1 MSASPI
7 DSPMSE
13 LSEPLLGILESLPH
27 PGISGD
33 ACPRRTKVEL
43 DLILLA
49 IEALESDSSEQI
61 LDLANELNLNDVIKN
76 RIVLWRMRSTNPMRR
91 AHTRRILS
99 ITEAKVLSAIGCR
112 LASRLA
118 VTIRQLLLVQQQ
130 LSEKQIP
137 PEYNFRLSE
146 YLDRFRAHF
155 RSRMNPRR
163 AKVSIYQ
170 DDDKLN
176 ELAISLLSKLLFCT
190 GTLGTQRL
198 WMSLFDGEVK

>member
-1 MSASPI
+1 MIALPI
-7 DSPMSE
+7 NGPMSE
-13 LSEPLLGILESLPH
+13 SLMGILESLPN
-27 PGISGD
+27 PGIEGD

-49 IEALESDSSEQI
+49 IEAIESSSSEQI
-61 LDLANELNLNDVIKN
+61 LELAKELNLEEIIKN

-91 AHTRRILS
+91 AHTRRIL
-99 ITEAKVLSAIGCR
+99 TLKEAKALSAIGCR

-118 VTIRQLLLVQQQ
+118 VPIRQLMQAQQQ

-176 ELAISLLSKLLFCT
+176 ELAVSLLSKLLFCT

>member
-1 MSASPI
+1 MIALPI
-7 DSPMSE
+7 NGPMSE
-13 LSEPLLGILESLPH
+13 SLMGILESLPN
-27 PGISGD
+27 PGIEGD
-33 ACPRRTKVEL
+33 ACPRRTKIEL

-49 IEALESDSSEQI
+49 IEAIESSSSEQI
-61 LDLANELNLNDVIKN
+61 LELAKELNLEEIIKN

-91 AHTRRILS
+91 AHTRRML
-99 ITEAKVLSAIGCR
+99 TLKEAKALSAIGCR

-118 VTIRQLLLVQQQ
+118 VPIRQLMQAQQQ

-137 PEYNFRLSE
+137 PEYNFRMSE

-176 ELAISLLSKLLFCT
+176 ELAVSLLSKLLFCT

>member
-1 MSASPI
+1 MTVSLINGP
-7 DSPMSE
+7 
-13 LSEPLLGILESLPH
+13 LSEPLLGILESLPN
-27 PGISGD
+27 PAIDGD
-33 ACPRRTKVEL
+33 ACPRRTKIEL

-49 IEALESDSSEQI
+49 IEAVESGSSEQMLELAKE
-61 LDLANELNLNDVIKN
+61 LDLDTIIKN
-76 RIVLWRMRSTNPMRR
+76 RIALWRMRSTNPMRR
-91 AHTRRILS
+91 AHTRRNLTIR
-99 ITEAKVLSAIGCR
+99 EAKALTSIGCR

-118 VTIRQLLLVQQQ
+118 VTIRQLLQANQQ
-130 LSEKQIP
+130 LSAKQIP

-146 YLDRFRAHF
+146 YLDRFRANF

-163 AKVSIYQ
+163 AKVSAYQ

-176 ELAISLLSKLLFCT
+176 ELGISLLSKLLFCT

>member
-7 DSPMSE
+7 ESP
-13 LSEPLLGILESLPH
+13 LSEPLLGILESLPN
-27 PGISGD
+27 PGITGD

-49 IEALESDSSEQI
+49 IESLESGSSEQI
-61 LDLANELNLNDVIKN
+61 LDLAKELNLSDVIEN

-99 ITEAKVLSAIGCR
+99 ITEAKVLSAISCR

>member
-1 MSASPI
+1 MISASQI

-13 LSEPLLGILESLPH
+13 LSEPLLGILESLPN
-27 PGISGD
+27 PGIAGD

-61 LDLANELNLNDVIKN
+61 LELANELNLNDVIKN

-137 PEYNFRLSE
+137 PEYN
-146 YLDRFRAHF
+146 
-155 RSRMNPRR
+155 PRR

>member
-1 MSASPI
+1 MIASPI
-7 DSPMSE
+7 NGPMSE
-13 LSEPLLGILESLPH
+13 SLLGILESLPN
-27 PGISGD
+27 PGIEGD
-33 ACPRRTKVEL
+33 ACPRRSKVEL

-49 IEALESDSSEQI
+49 IEAIESSSSEQI
-61 LDLANELNLNDVIKN
+61 LELAKELNLQEIIKN

-91 AHTRRILS
+91 AHTRRIL
-99 ITEAKVLSAIGCR
+99 TLKEAKALSAIGCR

-118 VTIRQLLLVQQQ
+118 VPIRQLMQAQQQ

-137 PEYNFRLSE
+137 PEYNFRMSE

-176 ELAISLLSKLLFCT
+176 ELAVSLLSKLLFCT

>member
-1 MSASPI
+1 MIASPI
-7 DSPMSE
+7 NGPMSE
-13 LSEPLLGILESLPH
+13 SLLGILESLPN
-27 PGISGD
+27 PDIAGD
-33 ACPRRTKVEL
+33 ACPRRAKVEL

-49 IEALESDSSEQI
+49 IEAIESSSSEQI
-61 LDLANELNLNDVIKN
+61 LELAKELNLQDIIKN
-76 RIVLWRMRSTNPMRR
+76 RIVLWRLRSTNPMRR

-99 ITEAKVLSAIGCR
+99 LKEAKALSAIGCR

-118 VTIRQLLLVQQQ
+118 VPIRQLLQAQQQ

-137 PEYNFRLSE
+137 PEYNFRMSE

-176 ELAISLLSKLLFCT
+176 ELAVSLLSKLLFCT

>member
-1 MSASPI
+1 MIASPI
-7 DSPMSE
+7 NGPMSE
-13 LSEPLLGILESLPH
+13 SLLGILESLPN
-27 PGISGD
+27 PGIEGD

-49 IEALESDSSEQI
+49 IESIESSSSEQI
-61 LDLANELNLNDVIKN
+61 LELAKELNLQEIIKN

-91 AHTRRILS
+91 AHTRRIL
-99 ITEAKVLSAIGCR
+99 TLKEAKALSAIGCR

-118 VTIRQLLLVQQQ
+118 VPIRQLMQAQQQ

-137 PEYNFRLSE
+137 PEYNFRMSE

-176 ELAISLLSKLLFCT
+176 ELAVSLLSKLLFCT

>member
-1 MSASPI
+1 MIALPI
-7 DSPMSE
+7 NGPMSE
-13 LSEPLLGILESLPH
+13 SLMGILESLPN
-27 PGISGD
+27 PGIEGD

-49 IEALESDSSEQI
+49 IEAIESSSSEQI
-61 LDLANELNLNDVIKN
+61 LELAKELNLEEIIKN

-91 AHTRRILS
+91 AHTRRSL
-99 ITEAKVLSAIGCR
+99 TLKEAKALSAIGCR

-118 VTIRQLLLVQQQ
+118 VPIRQLMQAQQQ
-130 LSEKQIP
+130 LSAKQIP
-137 PEYNFRLSE
+137 PEYNFRMSE

-176 ELAISLLSKLLFCT
+176 ELAVSLLSKLLFCT

>member
-1 MSASPI
+1 MIASPI
-7 DSPMSE
+7 NGPMSE
-13 LSEPLLGILESLPH
+13 SLLGIVESLPN
-27 PGISGD
+27 PGIEGD

-49 IEALESDSSEQI
+49 IEAIESSSSEQI
-61 LDLANELNLNDVIKN
+61 LELAKELNLQEIIKN

-91 AHTRRILS
+91 AHTRRIL
-99 ITEAKVLSAIGCR
+99 TLKEAKALSAIGCR

-118 VTIRQLLLVQQQ
+118 VPIRQLMQAQQQ

-137 PEYNFRLSE
+137 PEYNFRMSE

-176 ELAISLLSKLLFCT
+176 ELAVSLLSKLLFCT

>member
-1 MSASPI
+1 MIALPI
-7 DSPMSE
+7 NGPMSE
-13 LSEPLLGILESLPH
+13 SLLGIIESLPN
-27 PGISGD
+27 PGIDGD

-49 IEALESDSSEQI
+49 IEAIESSSSEQI
-61 LDLANELNLNDVIKN
+61 LELAKELNLQEIIKN

-91 AHTRRILS
+91 AHTRRIL
-99 ITEAKVLSAIGCR
+99 TLKEAKALSAIGCR

-118 VTIRQLLLVQQQ
+118 VPIRQLLQAQQQ

-137 PEYNFRLSE
+137 PEYNFRMSE

-163 AKVSIYQ
+163 AKVSIYK

-176 ELAISLLSKLLFCT
+176 ELAVSLLSKLLFCT

>member
-1 MSASPI
+1 MSASLI
-7 DSPMSE
+7 NGPM
-13 LSEPLLGILESLPH
+13 SEPLLGVLESLPN
-27 PGISGD
+27 PSIAGD

-43 DLILLA
+43 DLMLLA
-49 IEALESDSSEQI
+49 IEAIESGSSEQMLELAKE
-61 LDLANELNLNDVIKN
+61 LDLNDIVKN

-99 ITEAKVLSAIGCR
+99 VKEAKALSAIGCR

-118 VTIRQLLLVQQQ
+118 VTIRQLVLAQQQ
-130 LSEKQIP
+130 LSDKQIP

-176 ELAISLLSKLLFCT
+176 ELAVSLLSKLLFCT

>member
-1 MSASPI
+1 MIALPI
-7 DSPMSE
+7 NGPMSE
-13 LSEPLLGILESLPH
+13 SLMGILESLPN
-27 PGISGD
+27 PGIEGD

-49 IEALESDSSEQI
+49 IEAIESSSSEQI
-61 LDLANELNLNDVIKN
+61 LELAKELNLEEIIKN

-91 AHTRRILS
+91 AHTRRTL
-99 ITEAKVLSAIGCR
+99 TLKEAKALSAIGCR

-118 VTIRQLLLVQQQ
+118 VPIRQLMQAQQQ

-176 ELAISLLSKLLFCT
+176 ELAVSLLSKLLFCT

>member
-1 MSASPI
+1 MSASLI
-7 DSPMSE
+7 NGPM
-13 LSEPLLGILESLPH
+13 SEPLLGILESLPN
-27 PGISGD
+27 PAVAGA

-49 IEALESDSSEQI
+49 IEALESGSSEHMLELAKE
-61 LDLANELNLNDVIKN
+61 LDLDEIIKN
-76 RIVLWRMRSTNPMRR
+76 RIVLWRLRSTNPMRR

-99 ITEAKVLSAIGCR
+99 IKEAKALSAIGCR

-176 ELAISLLSKLLFCT
+176 ELAISLLTKLLFCT

>member
-1 MSASPI
+1 MSVSLI
-7 DSPMSE
+7 NGPM
-13 LSEPLLGILESLPH
+13 SEPLLGVLESLPN
-27 PGISGD
+27 PAVEGD
-33 ACPRRTKVEL
+33 ACPRRTKIEL
-43 DLILLA
+43 DLMLLA
-49 IEALESDSSEQI
+49 IEAIESGSSEQM
-61 LDLANELNLNDVIKN
+61 LDLAKELNLDSIIKN

-91 AHTRRILS
+91 AHTRRALS
-99 ITEAKVLSAIGCR
+99 IREAKALASIACR
-112 LASRLA
+112 LSSRLA
-118 VTIRQLLLVQQQ
+118 VTIRQLILAHQQ
-130 LSEKQIP
+130 LSHKQIP

-163 AKVSIYQ
+163 AKVNAYQ

-190 GTLGTQRL
+190 GTLGTQRF

>member
-1 MSASPI
+1 MSASLI
-7 DSPMSE
+7 NSPMSE
-13 LSEPLLGILESLPH
+13 QLLGILESLPN
-27 PGISGD
+27 PGLAGD

-43 DLILLA
+43 DLMLLA
-49 IEALESDSSEQI
+49 IEAVESSSSDRILELAKELG
-61 LDLANELNLNDVIKN
+61 LDEIVKN
-76 RIVLWRMRSTNPMRR
+76 RIVLWRIRSTNPMRR
-91 AHTRRILS
+91 AHTRRSL
-99 ITEAKVLSAIGCR
+99 TVKEAKALSAIGCR

-118 VTIRQLLLVQQQ
+118 VTIRQLLLAHQQ
-130 LSEKQIP
+130 LSMKQIP

-176 ELAISLLSKLLFCT
+176 ELAVSLLTKLLFCT

>member
-1 MSASPI
+1 MIASPI
-7 DSPMSE
+7 NGPMSE
-13 LSEPLLGILESLPH
+13 SLLGILESLPN
-27 PGISGD
+27 PGIEGD
-33 ACPRRTKVEL
+33 ACPRRSKVEL

-49 IEALESDSSEQI
+49 IEAIESSSSEQI
-61 LDLANELNLNDVIKN
+61 LELAKELNLQEIIKN

-91 AHTRRILS
+91 AHTRRIL
-99 ITEAKVLSAIGCR
+99 TLKEAKALSAIGCR

-118 VTIRQLLLVQQQ
+118 VPIRQLMQAQQQ

-137 PEYNFRLSE
+137 PEYNFRMSE

-176 ELAISLLSKLLFCT
+176 ELAVSLLSKLLFCT

-198 WMSLFDGEVK
+198 WISLFDGEVK

>member
-1 MSASPI
+1 MSVSLI
-7 DSPMSE
+7 NGPM
-13 LSEPLLGILESLPH
+13 SEPLLGILESLPN
-27 PGISGD
+27 PAIDGD
-33 ACPRRTKVEL
+33 ACPRRAKIEV
-43 DLILLA
+43 DLMLLA
-49 IEALESDSSEQI
+49 IEAVESGSSEQMLELAKE
-61 LDLANELNLNDVIKN
+61 LDLDSIIKN

-99 ITEAKVLSAIGCR
+99 IREAKALTSIGCR

-118 VTIRQLLLVQQQ
+118 VTIRQLLLAHQQ
-130 LSEKQIP
+130 LSDKQIP

-146 YLDRFRAHF
+146 YLDRFRANF

-163 AKVSIYQ
+163 AKVSVYQ

-176 ELAISLLSKLLFCT
+176 ELGISLLSKLLFCT
-190 GTLGTQRL
+190 GTLGTQRF

>member
-1 MSASPI
+1 MSASLI
-7 DSPMSE
+7 NGPM
-13 LSEPLLGILESLPH
+13 SEPLLGILESLPN
-27 PGISGD
+27 PAITGAG
-33 ACPRRTKVEL
+33 CPRRTKVEL
-43 DLILLA
+43 DLLLLA
-49 IEALESDSSEQI
+49 IEALESGSSEHM
-61 LDLANELNLNDVIKN
+61 LDLAKELDLNDIIKN

-99 ITEAKVLSAIGCR
+99 ISEAKALSAIGCR

>member
-1 MSASPI
+1 MSATPI
-7 DSPMSE
+7 NGPM
-13 LSEPLLGILESLPH
+13 SEPLLGILESLPN
-27 PGISGD
+27 PEIGGD
-33 ACPRRTKVEL
+33 ACPRRAKVEL

-49 IEALESDSSEQI
+49 IEALESGSSEQMLQLAKELG
-61 LDLANELNLNDVIKN
+61 LDEIIKN
-76 RIVLWRMRSTNPMRR
+76 RIALWRMRSTNPMRR

-99 ITEAKVLSAIGCR
+99 IDEAKALSAIACR
-112 LASRLA
+112 LASRMA
-118 VTIRQLLLVQQQ
+118 VNIRQLLFVEQQ
-130 LSEKQIP
+130 LSIKQIP

-163 AKVSIYQ
+163 AKVGIYK

-176 ELAISLLSKLLFCT
+176 ELAMSLLSKLLFCT

>member
-1 MSASPI
+1 MSASLI
-7 DSPMSE
+7 NSP
-13 LSEPLLGILESLPH
+13 LSEPLLGVLESLPN
-27 PGISGD
+27 PSIAGE

-49 IEALESDSSEQI
+49 IEALESGSSEQM
-61 LDLANELNLNDVIKN
+61 LELAKELELNEIVKN

-99 ITEAKVLSAIGCR
+99 IKEAKALSTIGCK
-112 LASRLA
+112 LASRMA
-118 VTIRQLLLVQQQ
+118 VTIRQLLLIQQQ
-130 LSEKQIP
+130 LNEKQIP

-163 AKVSIYQ
+163 AKVSIYK
-170 DDDKLN
+170 DDDRLN

>member
-1 MSASPI
+1 MSASLI
-7 DSPMSE
+7 NGPM
-13 LSEPLLGILESLPH
+13 SEPLLGVLESLPN
-27 PGISGD
+27 PSIAGD

-43 DLILLA
+43 DLMLLA
-49 IEALESDSSEQI
+49 IEAIESGSSEQMLELAKE
-61 LDLANELNLNDVIKN
+61 LDLNDIVKN

-99 ITEAKVLSAIGCR
+99 IKEAKALSAIGCR

-118 VTIRQLLLVQQQ
+118 VTIRQLVLAEQQ
-130 LSEKQIP
+130 LSDKQIP

-176 ELAISLLSKLLFCT
+176 ELAVSLLSKLLFCT

>member
-1 MSASPI
+1 MTASLI
-7 DSPMSE
+7 NGPMSE
-13 LSEPLLGILESLPH
+13 SLMGIIESLPH
-27 PGISGD
+27 PGIVGD

-49 IEALESDSSEQI
+49 IEAIESGSSEQM
-61 LDLANELNLNDVIKN
+61 LQLAKELNLSEIIKN

-99 ITEAKVLSAIGCR
+99 IKEAKALSAISCR

-118 VTIRQLLLVQQQ
+118 VPIRQLLQAQQQ
-130 LSEKQIP
+130 LSDKQIP

-155 RSRMNPRR
+155 RSRMNPGR

-170 DDDKLN
+170 EDDKLN
-176 ELAISLLSKLLFCT
+176 ELAISLLTKLLFCT

-198 WMSLFDGEVK
+198 WISLFDGEVK

>member
-1 MSASPI
+1 MTASQI
-7 DSPMSE
+7 DSPMSD
-13 LSEPLLGILESLPH
+13 SLLGILESLPT
-27 PGISGD
+27 PGVAED

-49 IEALESDSSEQI
+49 IEAIESSSSEQI
-61 LDLANELNLNDVIKN
+61 LELAKELNLDGIIKN

-91 AHTRRILS
+91 AHTRRNLS
-99 ITEAKVLSAIGCR
+99 VKEAKALSAIGCR

-118 VTIRQLLLVQQQ
+118 VPIRQLLLAQQQ
-130 LSEKQIP
+130 LSVKQIP
-137 PEYNFRLSE
+137 PECNFRLSE

-155 RSRMNPRR
+155 RSRMNPHRT
-163 AKVSIYQ
+163 KVAIYQ
-170 DDDKLN
+170 DDDQLN
-176 ELAISLLSKLLFCT
+176 QLGISLLSKLLFCT

>member
-1 MSASPI
+1 MIASPI
-7 DSPMSE
+7 NGPMSE
-13 LSEPLLGILESLPH
+13 SLLGIIESLPN
-27 PGISGD
+27 PGIDGE

-49 IEALESDSSEQI
+49 IEAIESSSSEQI
-61 LDLANELNLNDVIKN
+61 LELAKELNLQEIIKN

-99 ITEAKVLSAIGCR
+99 LKEAKALSAIGCR
-112 LASRLA
+112 LASRLS
-118 VTIRQLLLVQQQ
+118 VPIRQLLQAQQQ

-176 ELAISLLSKLLFCT
+176 ELAVSLLSKLLFCT

>member
-1 MSASPI
+1 MTASLI
-7 DSPMSE
+7 NGPMSE
-13 LSEPLLGILESLPH
+13 SLLGILEGLPN
-27 PGISGD
+27 PGVPSD
-33 ACPRRTKVEL
+33 ACPRKTKIEL

-49 IEALESDSSEQI
+49 IEAIESSSSEQI
-61 LDLANELNLNDVIKN
+61 LELAKELNLDGIIKN

-91 AHTRRILS
+91 AHTRRNLS
-99 ITEAKVLSAIGCR
+99 ISEAKALSAIGCR

-118 VTIRQLLLVQQQ
+118 VPIRQLIQAQQQ
-130 LSEKQIP
+130 LSIKQIP

-170 DDDKLN
+170 DDDQLN
-176 ELAISLLSKLLFCT
+176 ELAVSLLSKLLFCT

>member
-1 MSASPI
+1 MSASLINSPI
-7 DSPMSE
+7 SE
-13 LSEPLLGILESLPH
+13 QLLGILESLPN
-27 PGISGD
+27 PGLAGD

-49 IEALESDSSEQI
+49 IEAIESSSSDRILE
-61 LDLANELNLNDVIKN
+61 LAKELGLEDIVKN

-91 AHTRRILS
+91 AHTRRNLS
-99 ITEAKVLSAIGCR
+99 IKEAKALSAIGCR

-118 VTIRQLLLVQQQ
+118 VTIRQLLLANQQ
-130 LSEKQIP
+130 LSIKQIP

-176 ELAISLLSKLLFCT
+176 ELAVSLLSKLLFCT

-198 WMSLFDGEVK
+198 WTSLFDGEVK

>member
-1 MSASPI
+1 MSVSLINGPQ
-7 DSPMSE
+7 
-13 LSEPLLGILESLPH
+13 SEPLLGILESLPN
-27 PGISGD
+27 PAIAGD
-33 ACPRRTKVEL
+33 GCPRRTKVEL

-49 IEALESDSSEQI
+49 IEALESGSSEHMLELAKE
-61 LDLANELNLNDVIKN
+61 LDLSEIIKN
-76 RIVLWRMRSTNPMRR
+76 RIGLWRMRSTNPMRR

-99 ITEAKVLSAIGCR
+99 IKEAKALSAIACR

-118 VTIRQLLLVQQQ
+118 VPIRQLLLVEQQ
-130 LSEKQIP
+130 LAQKQIP

-170 DDDKLN
+170 DDDMLN

>member
-1 MSASPI
+1 MIALPI
-7 DSPMSE
+7 NGPMSE
-13 LSEPLLGILESLPH
+13 SLLGILESLPD
-27 PGISGD
+27 PSIPGD
-33 ACPRRTKVEL
+33 ACPRRAKVEL

-49 IEALESDSSEQI
+49 IEAVESGSSEQI
-61 LDLANELNLNDVIKN
+61 LQLAKELNLDEIIKN

-99 ITEAKVLSAIGCR
+99 IKEAKALSAIACR

-118 VTIRQLLLVQQQ
+118 VPIRQLLQAQQQ
-130 LSEKQIP
+130 LSGKQIP

-170 DDDKLN
+170 DDDTLN
-176 ELAISLLSKLLFCT
+176 ELAIELLSKLLFCT